1 MNDKH
6 STSAAAGFSPHRIE
20 ALTDGIYA
28 VAMTLLVIE
37 LKLSDHAAINTSEQL
52 VDGLV
57 HLLPRFLAWAMS
69 FFVLAFF
76 WIGHHRSYGR
86 LRRTDSTLIWLN
98 ITQLAFVSLMPFSC
112 DLVGEHGSVLV
123 SQVIYSI
130 NMAMLSVFGL
140 LTTRHIFVNPQL
152 SAAPMS
158 LGVYRGA
165 RMRLWGLVLI
175 SVVAVLIA
183 MVVPSPGA
191 GDAAFA
197 LMAIISPLSRR
208 LERKADQE
216 AAVAAAAAA
225 TATTA
230 TATAT

>member
-1 MNDKH
+1 MSNTL
-6 STSAAAGFSPHRIE
+6 STPATTGFSPHRIE

-37 LKLSDHAAINTSEQL
+37 LKLPDHAAIHTADQL

-76 WIGHHRSYGR
+76 WIGHHRSYGH
-86 LRRTDSTLIWLN
+86 LRRTDPKLVWLN
-98 ITQLAFVSLMPFSC
+98 IAQLAFVSLMPFSC
-112 DLVGEHGSVLV
+112 DLVGEHGQVLV
-123 SQVIYSI
+123 SQIIYSA
-130 NMAMLSVFGL
+130 NMALLAVFGL
-140 LTTRHIFVNPQL
+140 LVSRHIFSNPDL
-152 SAAPMS
+152 AAVPMS
-158 LGVYRGA
+158 LAMYRGA
-165 RMRLWGLVLI
+165 RIRLWGLISI

-197 LMAIISPLSRR
+197 LMMIISPLSRR
-208 LERKADQE
+208 LERKAAQK
-216 AAVAAAAAA
+216 AAA
-225 TATTA
+225 
-230 TATAT
+230 